1 MLREFKTVEKKRAI
15 IRKQILKGDYQSS
28 LYGEK
33 KEICPLLPEIYRN
46 FNGIPKF

>member
-1 MLREFKTVEKKRAI
+1 MLRGFNAVEKKRAI

-33 KEICPLLPEIYRN
+33 RGYVLY
-46 FNGIPKF
+46 